1 VRVLISGSSGFIG
14 SRVVKALRAAGHEV
28 VRLVRSEPGPGAVQW
43 DPATG
48 TIDIDGLGAID
59 GAVHLAGEGIGD
71 RRWSVA
77 HKARVLDSRV
87 RGTRLLA
94 ETLASLEPLPEV
106 LISASAVGYYGDR
119 GTETLT
125 EDSGPGSG
133 WLAEVVQQWEAS
145 TSPARDA
152 GIRVANTRS
161 GLVLS
166 PEGGALKRLLIPFRL
181 GLGGRLGSGDQYW
194 PWIALEDEVGA
205 IVHLLENPSA
215 SGPYNLAAPH
225 PVTNTVFVA
234 ALGRALSR
242 PAVIPVPPVALK
254 IALSPQLVEEM
265 LLYSQRVVPM
275 RLEKSGF
282 RFAHQQIEDAL
293 KSLLR

>member
-1 VRVLISGSSGFIG
+1 VRVLISGSNGFIG
-14 SRVVKALRAAGHEV
+14 SRVVQTLRDAGHEV
-28 VRLVRSEPGPGAVQW
+28 VRLVRSEPGPGAVKW
-43 DPATG
+43 DPAAG
-48 TIDIDGLGAID
+48 TIDIEGLGAIE

-77 HKARVLDSRV
+77 HKSRVLDSRV

-145 TSPARDA
+145 SSPAREA
-152 GIRVANTRS
+152 GIRVVNTRS

-166 PEGGALKRLLIPFRL
+166 PAGGALKRLLIPFRL
-181 GLGGRLGSGDQYW
+181 GLGGRLGPGDQYW

-215 SGPYNLAAPH
+215 SGPYNLTAPY
-225 PVTNTVFVA
+225 PVTNAEFVA

-242 PAVIPVPPVALK
+242 PAVIPVPALALK
-254 IALSPQLVEEM
+254 IALSSQMVEEM
-265 LLYSQRVVPM
+265 LLYSQRIVPT
-275 RLEKSGF
+275 RLQSSGF
-282 RFAHQQIEDAL
+282 RFAHEQIEDAL
-293 KSLLR
+293 KSMLR